1 MVMAKSVLKLAAL
14 ALAAQTALAQLLNN
28 TYIPFPSLAVSSG
41 CSTALNASVTCPWFL
56 SRIAY
61 SNGNFCDPQ
70 ILAWR
75 KGGGLNS
82 TAACSN
88 CWLKSQR
95 NQLNSPLGYDAN
107 VAVSYAALTS
117 SCNATAQYSVT
128 SQSVYAYNATATTP
142 ATTTTSAAPLCTGSY
157 TVQPT
162 DTCNSVAQALN
173 VSTYNL
179 LQYNGIDLFCRNFN
193 ATVGLSLCQPPQC
206 PTKTWQPEDTC
217 NTVVGSLAN
226 VTIAQFLAWNPNFNN
241 LCRNAL
247 NFIGYQVCI
256 GYVWRAKYREL
267 LLTPLHSN
275 PGGSLS
281 SSPATTTAAPG
292 NTAAA
297 SAQPAPSNS
306 VNGTT
311 SRCAGWYTVQ
321 NDDNC
326 AKVSVAAGIS
336 LSDFYFL
343 NPEIN
348 ANCTNLWLGNA
359 YCVRPV
365 GDIKTYPGYTQSSTS
380 ALITVTP
387 NTFTPANTG
396 VPASTSS
403 PGYVATVSLLPT
415 ASGTIP
421 GCDTYRNY
429 DNSTNANNAC
439 ADVAH
444 EFLVSFSSLQQWN
457 PSLTGNKTTCKLA
470 SGYSYCAVQS
480 NSTAVLPQDYCI
492 AVNATMSG
500 TTASCSCFTVVMGYN
515 AGDYVCA
522 DVASDSHITVNQL
535 TTWNTWLSSNCDTAL
550 YANLNSSDTR
560 AVCVGVNGT
569 TTSAT
574 ATSVVSTTATTQ
586 SQGPTQSGEVPGCQ
600 KHYTVLSGDSCSSID
615 TQFNITFQQFYN
627 WNPSLGNN
635 CQYLVAGNSYC
646 VLGPATSTTTSST
659 VTSATQGPTQSGEVS
674 GCLQHYTVKSG
685 DSCSAIDS
693 QFGITFQ
700 QLYSWN
706 PSVGANCQY
715 LGIGNSY
722 CVKGP
727 ASTASSTATS
737 TASGPTQSGEVKN
750 CLQHYTVKSGDSCS
764 AIDSQF
770 GITFQQFYSWNPS
783 VGNNC
788 QYLGIGNSYCVKA

>member
-1 MVMAKSVLKLAAL
+1 MVIDDLSYPATFMVDQYILAY
-14 ALAAQTALAQLLNN
+14 N
-28 TYIPFPSLAVSSG
+28 TS
-41 CSTALNASVTCPWFL
+41 CTTD
-56 SRIAY
+56 

-107 VAVSYAALTS
+107 VAV
-117 SCNATAQYSVT
+117 

-256 GYVWRAKYREL
+256 G
-267 LLTPLHSN
+267 
-275 PGGSLS
+275 
-281 SSPATTTAAPG
+281 
-292 NTAAA
+292 
-297 SAQPAPSNS
+297 
-306 VNGTT
+306 
-311 SRCAGWYTVQ
+311 CAGWYTVQ

-627 WNPSLGNN
+627 WNPSRKYLPDTPLKRGANFSFSVGNN